1 MPASANT
8 PDNVVRIAPNGGA
21 YKLDIGAWPTER
33 WVAVITLAALALLI
47 GIRAGFR
54 GVNVLGVRAS
64 VS

>member
-1 MPASANT
+1 MPASQNA
-8 PDNVVRIAPNGGA
+8 PDNVVRIAPNGGV

-47 GIRAGFR
+47 GNRAGFR